1 MANGNVALQR
11 PVNLGALNVNRP
23 MTAATR
29 LNNEIVTNDIALDI
43 PADLY
48 AAPIADFALQDSIC
62 IDEEYTVPIVHWI
75 SPF

>member
-11 PVNLGALNVNRP
+11 AVNLGALDVNRP

-43 PADLY
+43 SADLY
-48 AAPIADFALQDSIC
+48 AAAIADLALQDSIC
-62 IDEEYTVPIVHWI
+62 VA
-75 SPF
+75 